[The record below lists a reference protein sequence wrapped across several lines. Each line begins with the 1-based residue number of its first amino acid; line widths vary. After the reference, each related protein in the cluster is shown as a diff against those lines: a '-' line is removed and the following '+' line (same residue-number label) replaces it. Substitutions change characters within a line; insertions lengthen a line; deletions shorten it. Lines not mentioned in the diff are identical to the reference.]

1 MELSNIG
8 QALNELKEYK
18 SLFENIEEAKQIK
31 EYYIK
36 NKLKEKAT
44 FNIMKDLYKKFE
56 LNRLI
61 GDRKV

>member
-36 NKLKEKAT
+36 NKLKEKTT

>member
-44 FNIMKDLYKKFE
+44 FNIMKDLYKKF
-56 LNRLI
+56 
-61 GDRKV
+61 

>member
-18 SLFENIEEAKQIK
+18 SLFESIEEAKQIK

-36 NKLKEKAT
+36 NKLKEKTT